1 MSIKHAN
8 MYYVFYVGIPN
19 QLYVEY
25 AAKLLGFSVKIAWYD
40 LPFKKLDKY
49 FDLKILFADYF
60 CVVHSVNR
68 VINNPITSINFL

>member
-1 MSIKHAN
+1 M
-8 MYYVFYVGIPN
+8 
-19 QLYVEY
+19 LE
-25 AAKLLGFSVKIAWYD
+25 KLLGFSVKIAWYD